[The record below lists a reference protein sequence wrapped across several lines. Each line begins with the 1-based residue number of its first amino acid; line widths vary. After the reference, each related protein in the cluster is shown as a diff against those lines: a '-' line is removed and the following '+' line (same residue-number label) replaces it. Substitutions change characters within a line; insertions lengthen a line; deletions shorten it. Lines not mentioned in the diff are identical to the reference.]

1 MTWRW
6 TYLCCQN
13 KQHLTQQGQNV
24 KECYL
29 AKNITNKNVSKPK
42 LLFRWERE
50 KKKWYNTK
58 ILEVLFIVRRL
69 FVHNT
74 KNTKRL
80 KNKKKIVKFRFYF
93 QTKFLNYIN
102 NSAEN
107 SIYLMLKEVT
117 VCLIKLFFVH
127 IAAK

>member
-1 MTWRW
+1 MWRNVIG
-6 TYLCCQN
+6 LKILPKRMCQN
-13 KQHLTQQGQNV
+13 WN
-24 KECYL
+24 CYFDDEDE
-29 AKNITNKNVSKPK
+29 KISK
-42 LLFRWERE
+42 
-50 KKKWYNTK
+50 T
-58 ILEVLFIVRRL
+58 LEVLLFEDY

-74 KNTKRL
+74 KNTKRS
-80 KNKKKIVKFRFYF
+80 KKQKKVGKFRFYF

>member
-1 MTWRW
+1 M
-6 TYLCCQN
+6 CQN
-13 KQHLTQQGQNV
+13 RN
-24 KECYL
+24 CYFDE
-29 AKNITNKNVSKPK
+29 V
-42 LLFRWERE
+42 E
-50 KKKWYNTK
+50 KKKNENKIK
-58 ILEVLFIVRRL
+58 ILEVLFIVKRL

-74 KNTKRL
+74 KNTKRSR
-80 KNKKKIVKFRFYF
+80 KKKQEKVGKFRFYF